1 MSLKTEAGLRPSC
14 LNAAAVSKPTAAMF
28 RLCSFRSYVAR
39 MQNASPAAEA
49 APITSLTVHDLCE
62 AYLKDRR
69 NPFAE
74 RRCKHP
80 ESLATHLKAARDLWG
95 AMTVAEFAAGAKA
108 RVKAKTTEWREAGL
122 SQHTVRK
129 RISILRT
136 VFRFAIEEEMIDRA
150 QEPVFKLPAQGAP
163 RERFV
168 DPMKELPALLRAA
181 DHPDTPAHIRLCL
194 HLSLRTGQRQGA
206 IRDLRWEHV
215 DFDARVIRFRDTEA
229 PDERSKKRRTDM
241 PMDEELCA
249 LLAHAKEAAES
260 EFVLEWR
267 GRSAGNCYH
276 GMIALYKRAGLSGLH
291 RHDLR
296 RTAATL
302 AHRGTDG
309 DMRAAAGFI
318 GDTEQ
323 MAAKHYVQDSA
334 ETRLKPVTA
343 ISTVLAQARAAA

>member
-1 MSLKTEAGLRPSC
+1 MQNDC
-14 LNAAAVSKPTAAMF
+14 LNP
-28 RLCSFRSYVAR
+28 
-39 MQNASPAAEA
+39 PAAP
-49 APITSLTVHDLCE
+49 APLTLDDLCR

-80 ESLATHLKAARDLWG
+80 GSLEVHLKATRALWG
-95 AMTVAEFAAGAKA
+95 AMTVSEFALGSKS
-108 RVKAKTTEWREAGL
+108 RVKSVTTEWREAGL
-122 SQHTVRK
+122 SPHTVRK

-136 VFRFAIEEEMIDRA
+136 VFRFAIEEELIDRA

-163 RERFV
+163 RERYV
-168 DPMKELPALLRAA
+168 DPVKELPALLKAA
-181 DHPDTPAHIRLCL
+181 DHPSTPAHIRLCL

-229 PDERSKKRRTDM
+229 PDERSKKRRTDI
-241 PMDEELCA
+241 PMDDGLSG
-249 LLAHAKEAAES
+249 LLALAKEAAETD
-260 EFVLEWR
+260 FVLEWR
-267 GRSAGNCYH
+267 GKSAGNTYH
-276 GMIALYKRAGLSGLH
+276 GMKALYARAGLSALH

-309 DMRAAAGFI
+309 DMRAAANFI

-323 MAAKHYVQDSA
+323 MAEKHYVQASA
-334 ETRLKPVTA
+334 ETRLRPVAA
-343 ISTVLAQARAAA
+343 ISDVLSRARAAA